1 MSFRSLMSNKITISR
16 KGLGTRDSDG
26 YETAEFS
33 QVVGMIGIPAR
44 LVASSR
50 SVVYRLE
57 GTDVRASHQLHV
69 VVATDAG
76 LAVDIQ
82 KEDRIEDEDTGTQ
95 YRVLEVHGARGR
107 SSLHHYEGFVL
118 EETEWQQSQVSS

>member
-1 MSFRSLMSNKITISR
+1 MSFRSLMSNKITIYR

-26 YETAEFS
+26 YETTEFS
-33 QVVGMIGIPAR
+33 QVTGMTGILAR
-44 LVASSR
+44 LVASPR

-69 VVATDAG
+69 VAMSDDG

-82 KEDRIEDEDTGTQ
+82 KEDRIEDEDTGVQ
-95 YRVLEVHGARGR
+95 YRVLEVHGANGR
-107 SSLHHYEGFVL
+107 SSLHHYEGYCL